1 MLLESLAR
9 IISICPAYH
18 TFSSGSQS
26 CRVLISSFN
35 RCWSSRTTPSKE
47 TKTLPASLASL
58 KRDFL
63 DAVRKNDGHR
73 AQLLRQKLRESSND
87 SDLNWVHNAVI
98 NMHARRRETDLAFAV
113 ATEMGSRMD
122 SFSYAGLLNA
132 CAKAQHPPY
141 DLPEK
146 YAERAHHVFEEMV
159 AKGILPSIV
168 HYHTLMDCQAKAGKV
183 DEAFATYEAMQQ
195 SGIPSSTRTL
205 NILLSA
211 CSRATQPFRARET
224 LEDFVQRG
232 VKSDLITW
240 NTLLSAYARAQNVDG
255 AYEVWQDMQ
264 RSGIVPDRFTQ
275 RALSEAFGGNV
286 ALAAEIVQEAQW
298 LQQHQGERSTGS
310 ASTSGATERAPGG
323 KLRMHDGAD
332 LKVSDA
338 ANPMTAT
345 VSRPFFLDLHGLSQS
360 AARIALVQRLE
371 YLTFAHIQHALP
383 DSNGGDRARDVQ
395 SRDGRTD
402 TASRSEGGDSG
413 DASQVAVQDL
423 EIVVGKG
430 QRSHGASVL
439 RDAAEEI
446 LSSKGIA
453 FQQHPNQG
461 RLLVPSEELRRY
473 VEAQKNSEFRNRFFH
488 MASMQY
494 VVVGLGLSAVLS
506 ALYVVPLILDHAV

>member
-1 MLLESLAR
+1 M
-9 IISICPAYH
+9 
-18 TFSSGSQS
+18 
-26 CRVLISSFN
+26 N
-35 RCWSSRTTPSKE
+35 
-47 TKTLPASLASL
+47 TLPASLASL
-58 KRDFL
+58 KKDFL
-63 DAVRKNDGHR
+63 DAVRKNDSHR
-73 AQLLRQKLRESSND
+73 AQLLRQKLIDSSND

-113 ATEMGSRMD
+113 ANEIGPRMD

-141 DLPEK
+141 ALPEK
-146 YAERAHHVFEEMV
+146 YAKRAQDVFQEMI
-159 AKGILPSIV
+159 AKGIEPSSV

-183 DEAFATYEAMQQ
+183 GEAFATYEAMQQ

-211 CSRATQPFRARET
+211 CSRAMQPLRARET
-224 LEDFVQRG
+224 LEDFVQQG

-264 RSGIVPDRFTQ
+264 RSGLVPDRFTQ

-298 LQQHQGERSTGS
+298 LQQRQGERSTGS
-310 ASTSGATERAPGG
+310 ASTSSASGRAPGG

-332 LKVSDA
+332 LKSSDA

-371 YLTFAHIQHALP
+371 YLTFAHIQQTLP
-383 DSNGGDRARDVQ
+383 DSNGGDRAREAE
-395 SRDGRTD
+395 SRGGRRD
-402 TASRSEGGDSG
+402 TVSNSHGGISG
-413 DASQVAVQDL
+413 DASRIAIQNLV
-423 EIVVGKG
+423 IVVGKEDIVNKKG
-430 QRSHGASVL
+430 SLL
-439 RDAAEEI
+439 RFG
-446 LSSKGIA
+446 KVNGT
-453 FQQHPNQG
+453 P
-461 RLLVPSEELRRY
+461 
-473 VEAQKNSEFRNRFFH
+473 
-488 MASMQY
+488 
-494 VVVGLGLSAVLS
+494 
-506 ALYVVPLILDHAV
+506 